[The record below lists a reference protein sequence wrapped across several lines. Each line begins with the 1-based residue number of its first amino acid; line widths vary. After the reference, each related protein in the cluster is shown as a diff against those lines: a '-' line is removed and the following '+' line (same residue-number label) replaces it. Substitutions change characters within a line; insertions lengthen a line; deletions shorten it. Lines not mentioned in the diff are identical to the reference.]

1 LKEEKM
7 SNKPKEA
14 TTGRRDFLK
23 LAGLGT
29 VVGGAALVS
38 GRKVEAAE
46 PVSGEGSGYRET
58 EHVRTFY
65 SSTRF

>member
-1 LKEEKM
+1 M

-38 GRKVEAAE
+38 GQKASEAAE
-46 PVSGEGSGYRET
+46 PVSGKGSGYRET

-65 SSTRF
+65 SSARF

>member
-1 LKEEKM
+1 M

-29 VVGGAALVS
+29 VVGGAALVTGGKPS
-38 GRKVEAAE
+38 QAAE
-46 PVSGEGSGYRET
+46 PVSGKGSGYRET
-58 EHVRTFY
+58 EHVRTYY
-65 SSTRF
+65 STARF

>member
-1 LKEEKM
+1 M
-7 SNKPKEA
+7 TSKPKEA

-38 GRKVEAAE
+38 GHKTSEAAE
-46 PVSGEGSGYRET
+46 PVSSQGSGYRET
-58 EHVRTFY
+58 EQVRTY
-65 SSTRF
+65 YASARF

>member
-1 LKEEKM
+1 M

-29 VVGGAALVS
+29 VVGGAALIS
-38 GRKVEAAE
+38 GSKESEAAV
-46 PVSGEGSGYRET
+46 PVSGKGSGYRET
-58 EHVRTFY
+58 EQVRTYY
-65 SSTRF
+65 SSARF

>member
-1 LKEEKM
+1 M

-38 GRKVEAAE
+38 GRKTSEAAE
-46 PVSGEGSGYRET
+46 PVSGKGSGYRET
-58 EHVRTFY
+58 EHVRAFY
-65 SSTRF
+65 SSARF